1 MLNVDTRRYLL
12 FVSFVSFFLH
22 SLSQAET
29 VKWLKSSTNIFY
41 AWHYYGDPKTPA
53 LAIKN
58 VEGIM
63 SEWNV
68 PSFLTEH
75 GGCAAWFAAA
85 NASISHSYWHYSS
98 YCDTGPYFGNKKVPD
113 DTFGGCLLGWAGGS
127 TTSCT

>member
-1 MLNVDTRRYLL
+1 M
-12 FVSFVSFFLH
+12 H